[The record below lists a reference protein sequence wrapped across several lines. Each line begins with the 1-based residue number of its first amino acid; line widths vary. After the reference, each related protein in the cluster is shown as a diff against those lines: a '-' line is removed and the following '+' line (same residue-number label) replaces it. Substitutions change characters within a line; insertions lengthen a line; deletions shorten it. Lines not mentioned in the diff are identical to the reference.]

1 MGTGTRSLVECVKW
15 TSPSSLVAGG
25 IVMGLTHTPPQS
37 PPGAIKL
44 FADSGFIEHA
54 SGLFKAFE
62 LQ

>member
-1 MGTGTRSLVECVKW
+1 MKW

-25 IVMGLTHTPPQS
+25 IMMGLTHTTLQS